1 MTPLAIAGV
10 NLRLTLRDRTNAFF
24 VVLFPML
31 MVMVLGLAFGGD
43 YTPRVGVVTEGSGA
57 LTSALVKEIGSG
69 DAVDVRSFDTRAA
82 VVTAVENGELESA
95 VVIPAD
101 YDAALSAGEPVAVEY
116 VSRADQY
123 AQQVGMVVRGA
134 VDEQASR
141 LRVAGVLSDRLDTDL
156 SEGLELTDA
165 TAARVTEVTVETS
178 TAGEAMFPADLGRFD
193 IGASSQLLLFIFLT
207 SMTSASALIET
218 RRLGLSRRM
227 LATPTR
233 VSSIV
238 AGEALGR
245 VAVAVVQGLVIMAGS
260 ALIFGVDWG
269 SPLGAIAVMLVFAFV
284 GGAAGMLL
292 GSASKTPQQ
301 AIGTG
306 LLVGL
311 GFAALGGSMMPLE
324 FFSSTMLKVAHLTPH
339 AWASEAFGT
348 LVRHDGTIVDV
359 ATELA
364 VLAGYAAVLFTA
376 GAWLLRRRILR
387 GE

>member
-1 MTPLAIAGV
+1 MTPLVIAGV

-43 YTPRVGVVTEGSGA
+43 YTPRVGVVAEGSGA
-57 LTSALVKEIGSG
+57 LTSALVKELGAT
-69 DAVDVRSFDTRAA
+69 DAVDVRDLDTREAA
-82 VVTAVENGELESA
+82 VTAVENGELESA

-101 YDAALSAGEPVAVEY
+101 YDAALSEGRPVAVEY

-141 LRVAGVLSDRLDTDL
+141 LRVAGVLSERLGSDL
-156 SEGLELTDA
+156 SSSLELTDA
-165 TAARVTEVTVETS
+165 TAAAVEEVTVETS
-178 TAGEAMFPADLGRFD
+178 TSGEALFPADLGRFD

-260 ALIFGVDWG
+260 ALIFGVSWG
-269 SPLGAIAVMLVFAFV
+269 SPWAAITVMLLFAFV

-301 AIGTG
+301 AIGAG

-324 FFSSTMLKVAHLTPH
+324 FFSPTMLTIAHLTPH
-339 AWASEAFGT
+339 AWASEAFAT
-348 LVRHDGTIVDV
+348 LVRHDGTIVDI

-364 VLAGYAAVLFTA
+364 VLAGYAGVLFVA
-376 GAWLLRRRILR
+376 GAWLLRRRLLR

>member
-1 MTPLAIAGV
+1 
-10 NLRLTLRDRTNAFF
+10 
-24 VVLFPML
+24 
-31 MVMVLGLAFGGD
+31 
-43 YTPRVGVVTEGSGA
+43 
-57 LTSALVKEIGSG
+57 
-69 DAVDVRSFDTRAA
+69 
-82 VVTAVENGELESA
+82 
-95 VVIPAD
+95 
-101 YDAALSAGEPVAVEY
+101 
-116 VSRADQY
+116 
-123 AQQVGMVVRGA
+123 MVVRGA

-178 TAGEAMFPADLGRFD
+178 T
-193 IGASSQLLLFIFLT
+193 
-207 SMTSASALIET
+207 
-218 RRLGLSRRM
+218 
-227 LATPTR
+227 
-233 VSSIV
+233 